1 MIAVMDTFAFAGRL
15 GAKVLLIEGAG
26 CLGGMG
32 TSGLVTAFDPDEGVA
47 GEDAG
52 MTATAVL
59 SVSLEPPLIL
69 VSVRTG
75 SRMDDVLER
84 QPRWAVSMLAE
95 DQRQI
100 AGRFA
105 MRGRV
110 SDRLLFD
117 EVPAVRG
124 TASGALLLTEAL
136 AALECRTVRRVP
148 AGDHTLAAVMLES
161 HLVGGA
167 QDYRAQPLIYGR
179 SITDACLA
187 WEKTLPLF
195 AMLAAAVTARRRHLA

>member
-1 MIAVMDTFAFAGRL
+1 MVHSPSDYVVPDAADAPEPADSEPHAAPDAFRAAMARLAG
-15 GAKVLLIEGAG
+15 GV
-26 CLGGMG
+26 
-32 TSGLVTAFDPDEGVA
+32 TLVTAFDPDEGVA

-148 AGDHTLAAVMLES
+148 AGDHTLVIGLVLET
-161 HLVGGA
+161 HTTHTPGGT
-167 QDYRAQPLIYGR
+167 DGPLLYFRGR
-179 SITDACLA
+179 YHGLG
-187 WEKTLPLF
+187 
-195 AMLAAAVTARRRHLA
+195 

>member
-1 MIAVMDTFAFAGRL
+1 MVHSPSDYVVPHAADTPQPADSEPHAAPDAFRATMARLAG
-15 GAKVLLIEGAG
+15 GV
-26 CLGGMG
+26 
-32 TSGLVTAFDPDEGVA
+32 TLVTAFDPDEGVA

-95 DQRQI
+95 EQRQI

-110 SDRLLFD
+110 SDRLLFA

-124 TASGALLLTEAL
+124 AASGALLLTEAL
-136 AALECRTVRRVP
+136 AALECRTVQRVP
-148 AGDHTLAAVMLES
+148 AGDHTLVIG
-161 HLVGGA
+161 LVLTTHAPGGTGG
-167 QDYRAQPLIYGR
+167 PLLYFRGR
-179 SITDACLA
+179 YHGLG
-187 WEKTLPLF
+187 
-195 AMLAAAVTARRRHLA
+195 